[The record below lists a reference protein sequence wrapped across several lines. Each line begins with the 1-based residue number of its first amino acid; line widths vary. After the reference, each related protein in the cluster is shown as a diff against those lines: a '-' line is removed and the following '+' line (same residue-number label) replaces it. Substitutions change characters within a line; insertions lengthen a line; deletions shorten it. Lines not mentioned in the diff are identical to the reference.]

1 VKKRTVEGVDVFN
14 KRVLLRADFNSPV
27 ENGKIVDD
35 TRITATMPT
44 IIHLLD
50 RGAKLIICSHQ
61 GRPDGKYVEQ
71 YSLKPIAEHLRELIN
86 KPIKMAPDCVGCQVS
101 SMVDSLMPGEA
112 LVLENLRFHKEEE
125 ECDESFSKELAS
137 LGEIYVND
145 AFGTC
150 HRKHASIYGVPLILK
165 PAVAGLLLVKELKY
179 LGDTTENPKRPFA
192 VVFGGAKVSDKIK
205 VVYNLEKIAD
215 LIVIGGGMSFTFM
228 ASQGIGIGTSL
239 VQKDMID
246 SCRAFLEECRKKG
259 KKVLLPVDNVVADN
273 YKDPTDIK
281 ISANGIPDGM
291 EGVDIGPKTSKMF
304 CDELT
309 KCETVV
315 WNGPL
320 GVFED
325 ERFAE
330 GTKTV
335 MKCVAG
341 GVKVSVIGGGDSAAA
356 AAKFGFTNQFTHV
369 STGGGASLEFL
380 EGKELPG
387 IKVLDDA

>member
-1 VKKRTVEGVDVFN
+1 
-14 KRVLLRADFNSPV
+14 
-27 ENGKIVDD
+27 
-35 TRITATMPT
+35 
-44 IIHLLD
+44 
-50 RGAKLIICSHQ
+50 
-61 GRPDGKYVEQ
+61 
-71 YSLKPIAEHLRELIN
+71 
-86 KPIKMAPDCVGCQVS
+86 
-101 SMVDSLMPGEA
+101 
-112 LVLENLRFHKEEE
+112 
-125 ECDESFSKELAS
+125 
-137 LGEIYVND
+137 
-145 AFGTC
+145 
-150 HRKHASIYGVPLILK
+150 
-165 PAVAGLLLVKELKY
+165 
-179 LGDTTENPKRPFA
+179 
-192 VVFGGAKVSDKIK
+192 
-205 VVYNLEKIAD
+205 
-215 LIVIGGGMSFTFM
+215 MSFTFM

-246 SCRAFLEECRKKG
+246 SCRTFLDECRKKG
-259 KKVLLPVDNVVADN
+259 KKVLLPVDNIVADN
-273 YKDPTDIK
+273 YKNPTNIK

-304 CDELT
+304 CDELA